1 MWIVLTFRINTP
13 NKRHQMYCDCNDIYR
28 IVHCPMHNWKPVH
41 SSRALHTQCQWASL
55 GRNLH
60 NFIWIVALINCSS
73 LSLLFYFIAC
83 ILLWHSKH
91 SFYFFMWLFLCLF
104 FSLSPAPPPVPM
116 LSCIWLFIDKVI
128 SLWLWVSV
136 TLRFRFVPVRL
147 ASILFSSFLSV
158 FQRFSFASSTALWFG
173 SHNVSFINC
182 ATAKR
187 KCLSIFREHFYL
199 LLRLCHGIDNDS
211 NNELQPH
218 VLSRLHSREFPT

>member
-1 MWIVLTFRINTP
+1 MISVELCIVLCTMGNRFI
-13 NKRHQMYCDCNDIYR
+13 
-28 IVHCPMHNWKPVH
+28 
-41 SSRALHTQCQWASL
+41 LHTQCQWASL
-55 GRNLH
+55 ARNLH
-60 NFIWIVALINCSS
+60 NFIWIVALINCS
-73 LSLLFYFIAC
+73 LSLPFCYFIAC

-91 SFYFFMWLFLCLF
+91 SFYFFMPRSPSLFP
-104 FSLSPAPPPVPM
+104 SSPAPVPM

-136 TLRFRFVPVRL
+136 TLRFRFVPL
-147 ASILFSSFLSV
+147 P
-158 FQRFSFASSTALWFG
+158 FSFQFFSLCFSTFFFCFLYRFVVCY

-199 LLRLCHGIDNDS
+199 LLRLCRSIDND
-211 NNELQPH
+211 NNSELQPH